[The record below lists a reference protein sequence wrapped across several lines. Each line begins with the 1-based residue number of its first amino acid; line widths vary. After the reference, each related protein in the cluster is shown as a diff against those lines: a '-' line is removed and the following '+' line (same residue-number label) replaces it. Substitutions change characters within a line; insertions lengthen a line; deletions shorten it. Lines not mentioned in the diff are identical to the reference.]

1 MKASTPSH
9 PIHEAGLRSARPGDW
24 LGLALAEPVA
34 RSAIRSLVILALV
47 LALLGTPVPASAEPG
62 LGAKVADAALV
73 RPLAVLGASL
83 STVAF
88 FVAVVPAWVIG
99 VDDRDLAHHM
109 VKRPWHHV
117 RSRELGDFG
126 DSG

>member
-9 PIHEAGLRSARPGDW
+9 PTYQAGLRSTRPGD
-24 LGLALAEPVA
+24 
-34 RSAIRSLVILALV
+34 R
-47 LALLGTPVPASAEPG
+47 AEPG